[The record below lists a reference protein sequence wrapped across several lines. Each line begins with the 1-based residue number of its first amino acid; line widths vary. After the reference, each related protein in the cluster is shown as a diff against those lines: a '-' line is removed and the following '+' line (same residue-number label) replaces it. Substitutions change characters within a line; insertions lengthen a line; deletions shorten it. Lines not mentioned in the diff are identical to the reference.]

1 MAEDKYTELSV
12 KMAEVDSRSRS
23 NQHRIDNLEVEIK
36 AVHEQQISLVK
47 IANSV
52 ENMGKTM
59 VSLNEKVDEISEKQ
73 DSFSEKITTLENR
86 PAQET
91 KRVFDS
97 IAEKIL
103 WVVVGG
109 LIVWLL
115 GSLIPGI
122 PW

>member
-12 KMAEVDSRSRS
+12 KMEEVNSRSKS
-23 NQHRIDNLEVEIK
+23 NQRRIDNLEVEIK

-73 DSFSEKITTLENR
+73 DSFAEKITTLENR

-109 LIVWLL
+109 LLVWLL

>member
-12 KMAEVDSRSRS
+12 KMEEVNSRSKS
-23 NQHRIDNLEVEIK
+23 NQRRIDNLEVEIK

-73 DSFSEKITTLENR
+73 DSFAEKITTLENR